1 MRKLLFLSLLFSLT
15 VAAQNPYRERISLN
29 GKWQLLLDSARAVGD
44 LDKEYIGT
52 EKPFPDSI
60 ELPGT
65 VFLQDKETFYT
76 GRAWYKREVN
86 IPQSWEDKD
95 VILHL
100 GHTRL
105 STVFID
111 GDLRSG
117 DETLMLPQELNLQK
131 VLKPGKHWL
140 TVRIDNSNIGD
151 FNGFIGDIYLEAAD
165 PVRFSEVQILPI
177 SSEKRLDFRIFV
189 QGKITEKQHLIATVK
204 KNFVPTPIVKD
215 LWIEPDK
222 WDWYDSNAIAFSIDL
237 DEAPLWEPN
246 GQLATLDVSVEIVGH
261 DLFTTT
267 SGFRNE
273 NLPSFAPKDID
284 DLESPFLAYTN
295 DYDWNGFFIQRQ
307 IQGTKVVIFRG
318 ECPSEEV
325 FRLADTNN
333 IMFCPTLPDL
343 NDVNNPEWDVKR
355 FLDDE
360 RHALITRYGHHPSFD
375 SSRLFPSGQ

>member
-15 VAAQNPYRERISLN
+15 VTAQNPYRERISLN
-29 GKWQLLLDSARAVGD
+29 GKWQLLLDSARAVSD

-65 VFLQDKETFYT
+65 VFMQNEESFYT
-76 GRAWYKREVN
+76 GRAWYKREVI

-131 VLKPGKHWL
+131 QLKPGKHWL
-140 TVRIDNSNIGD
+140 TVRIDNTDAGD
-151 FNGFIGDIYLEAAD
+151 FNGFPEDMYLETAD

-189 QGKITEKQHLIATVK
+189 QGKISEKQHIVTTVK
-204 KNFVPTPIVKD
+204 PFFKKEIVKD
-215 LWIEPDK
+215 LWIEPSK
-222 WDWYDSNAIAFSIDL
+222 WDWYDSNAIEFSINLENND
-237 DEAPLWEPN
+237 LWEP
-246 GQLATLDVSVEIVGH
+246 GEQTAHIDISVEIVGH
-261 DLFTTT
+261 DLFQTT
-267 SGFRNE
+267 SGFRKE
-273 NLPSFAPKDID
+273 NLPPFAPQEID
-284 DLESPFLAYTN
+284 DLETPFLGYS
-295 DYDWNGFFIQRQ
+295 YYSDWEAFFVARH
-307 IQGTKVVIFRG
+307 IQGTKVIIFRG

-325 FRLADTNN
+325 FRLADKGN
-333 IMFCPTLPDL
+333 IMICPTLPDL

-375 SSRLFPSGQ
+375 ASRLVSH